1 MIQKSTGNSCFY
13 NSQIGLDSP
22 NIRFSIIK
30 KAHRRILLEGFWPFF
45 WKRTASECPL
55 KASNGCQ
62 EKKIDGT
69 AFVCLF
75 VNIS

>member
-1 MIQKSTGNSCFY
+1 MIMKSTGNSCLIQSE
-13 NSQIGLDSP
+13 SQILYH
-22 NIRFSIIK
+22 K

-55 KASNGCQ
+55 KAGNGCQ

-69 AFVCLF
+69 VFVCLF